1 MSKQY
6 VTELLEAPEKERK
19 LEKKD
24 NKYRWTREAGNV
36 AAKTLSFHVVGLNQY
51 NDKGVEQVKNQAK
64 RIRKLNTA
72 YEKVWEPTTGTE
84 KQRTKVKQQKLGENV
99 LYVASIPL
107 EDYLKS
113 FPESYKASKKNDHVD
128 KSLNVFLSGDLDSI
142 YKALAFQGAVP
153 SETKVAG
160 GVKTFIKE
168 HAFYPAVLDR
178 KSEEYDEERADRFD
192 ELVKQG
198 KDKAAQAKE
207 VAPIDVND
215 IRTYVSIGA
224 YVSGKTVAVEGI
236 EVIDVNG
243 VTVCTLGGIP
253 AKNIRNKLADFLDNK
268 SRKNPASLEK
278 ILSGEAGRYLIISKL
293 TTGPNAKVSLSAKKA
308 KTGEKSAEEGEEEDE
323 DKNVRPSAARSVG
336 FGFTYTDP
344 DGKSYAVLKDLVK
357 TDNAKSIGILKAE
370 LVSAER
376 SDGTRIFSK
385 FNVPK
390 LDNAI
395 SSFEAVS
402 DRLLAEAAER
412 KASKKSAKPRLFME
426 KNLATGKNKKDKKDE
441 EKKGKKSAESAEEEA
456 EGTADE
462 GEIVEEF
469 DDTPKVSPKKKTS
482 SSGTRSRSGSR

>member
-51 NDKGVEQVKNQAK
+51 NDKGVEQVKKQAK
-64 RIRKLNTA
+64 RVRKLNTA

-160 GVKTFIKE
+160 GVKTFIKK

-178 KSEEYDEERADRFD
+178 NFKEYDEERADRFD
-192 ELVKQG
+192 DLVNQG
-198 KDKAAQAKE
+198 KDKAAQAKK
-207 VAPIDVND
+207 VADISVND
-215 IRTYVSIGA
+215 VRTYVSIGA
-224 YVSGKTVAVEGI
+224 YVNGKTVEGI

-293 TTGPNAKVSLSAKKA
+293 TTGPNAKVSLSAKKT

-323 DKNVRPSAARSVG
+323 DKNVRPSAARSVEI
-336 FGFTYTDP
+336 GFTYTDP
-344 DGKSYAVLKDLVK
+344 DGKSYAIHKDLVK
-357 TDNAKSIGILKAE
+357 TNNAKSIGILKAE

-376 SDGTRIFSK
+376 SDATRIFRKVSDS
-385 FNVPK
+385 K

-441 EKKGKKSAESAEEEA
+441 EKKGKKSAESAEEEV

-469 DDTPKVSPKKKTS
+469 DDTPKASSKKKTP